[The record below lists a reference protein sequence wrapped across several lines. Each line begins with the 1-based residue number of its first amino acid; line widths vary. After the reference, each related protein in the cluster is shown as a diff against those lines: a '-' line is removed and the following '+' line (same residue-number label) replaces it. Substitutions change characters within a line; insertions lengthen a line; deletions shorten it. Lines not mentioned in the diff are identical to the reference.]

1 MVSKESGTGAAS
13 AGFAIGAGSRFGS
26 QGEALTLKH
35 LAFKGTSLRSDI
47 KFARDL
53 ESAGL
58 TPMASV
64 GRQTLLFGLRGDA
77 VGVSGEGLEALA
89 EAVISPNLVG
99 WHISEVQAECVNAEI
114 NTVSKDPQ
122 VCGVTSVIFMLLC
135 VFRVLSRASFER
147 NFEYSAGKRIF
158 QECHS

>member
-1 MVSKESGTGAAS
+1 MKFQVYTAFARRNKYHNSHDCSFQVVSKESGTGAAS
-13 AGFAIGAGSRFGS
+13 VGFAIGAGSRFGS

-58 TPMASV
+58 TPTASL

-89 EAVISPNLVG
+89 EAVISPKLVG
-99 WHISEVQAECVNAEI
+99 WHVSEVQAECVNAEI

-122 VCGVTSVIFMLLC
+122 VRTCAL
-135 VFRVLSRASFER
+135 
-147 NFEYSAGKRIF
+147 NFFI
-158 QECHS
+158 